1 MGSEGEKYIFNTIIN
16 KNGENFWTSSMEVPN
31 RQCLLFVMEGV
42 EIGEGMNMWPA
53 TSDLIRSDAN
63 DDEICRRRRSSLSL
77 VSLHD
82 NMTDMHVTADVMM
95 VRHKATY

>member
-1 MGSEGEKYIFNTIIN
+1 
-16 KNGENFWTSSMEVPN
+16 MEVPGV
-31 RQCLLFVMEGV
+31 QCLPFVMEGV
-42 EIGEGMNMWPA
+42 EIGEVMNMWPA

-63 DDEICRRRRSSLSL
+63 DEICRRRRSSLSL

-82 NMTDMHVTADVMM
+82 NMTDMHVTADAM